1 MSGEVDQGAVVND
14 AASRLADD
22 RRLHAVIEDLAGD
35 SVDRLESS
43 YMATVAHR
51 APKGISTVEA
61 LTVVG

>member
-22 RRLHAVIEDLAGD
+22 RRLHAFIQDLAGD
-35 SVDRLESS
+35 AADR
-43 YMATVAHR
+43 MATVAHR